1 MTTPDPIWTNWG
13 FWSAI
18 IAFGAL
24 VKSEFPPVHSLF
36 KRPKLE
42 FEVHNRITI
51 THSAGNPNVNIFMS
65 LSNVGNCDI
74 RIRSINLLISPIDRQ
89 PFELP
94 VQAFYP
100 VLTEDK
106 PVIFSRFKLPANT
119 DRSDLF
125 FFAKPFPRND
135 EQLYRQLSS
144 AIKEDILAKRAAP
157 GFDQKSDAEADPQKV
172 ADFVEFFKSRF
183 KWDRG
188 EYELTVTV
196 LTDRTDVK
204 PSKKFRFT
212 LFDSDTENLRS
223 FAGQYKKGLGVF
235 YFNANQQPP
244 LNIPITEGLS

>member
-1 MTTPDPIWTNWG
+1 MATPDSIWTNWG

-89 PFELP
+89 AFELP
-94 VQAFYP
+94 VQTFYP

-157 GFDQKSDAEADPQKV
+157 GFDQKNDAEADPQKV

-196 LTDRTDVK
+196 LTDRDDMK
-204 PSKKFRFT
+204 ASKKFRFT
-212 LFDSDTENLRS
+212 LFDSDAHNLRS
-223 FAGQYKKGLGVF
+223 FADQYKIGLGVF
-235 YFNANQQPP
+235 YFDIKQQPP
-244 LNIPITEGLS
+244 LSIPITEEVS